1 MEEDQQSTWAILF
14 TSVIISPFV
23 DLHSNWLL
31 AILIFALNLLT
42 YFVVGWFI
50 GTSFYR
56 FDILIGLGVVLLSI
70 AILFT
75 ADGLLNVAL
84 NLPVH
89 EGFTSL
95 SLSLPVSALGILIIL
110 GIVLWVI
117 RQMTKKVSIKM

>member
-1 MEEDQQSTWAILF
+1 MEEDSNLLGDII

-31 AILIFALNLLT
+31 AILIFTLNLLT

-89 EGFTSL
+89 EIFISL
-95 SLSLPVSALGILIIL
+95 SLSLPVSALVILIIL